1 MQIFKNRWFNK
12 WAKKE
17 KLADSTLRAAVA
29 EMEDGLIDADLGGHV
44 VKKRIPLPG
53 RGKRGGARSIIAYR
67 IEEKA
72 FFIYGF
78 AKNKQANL
86 SATELEA
93 LQILAADLLGYDS
106 ATLKKLVEQKKLI
119 EVNNDE

>member
-1 MQIFKNRWFNK
+1 MQIFKNRWFDK

-17 KLADSTLRAAVA
+17 KIADSVLIIAVA
-29 EMEDGLIDADLGGHV
+29 EMEQGLIDAELGGHV

-53 RGKRGGARSIIAYR
+53 RGKRGGARTIIAYR

-78 AKNKQANL
+78 AKKRQANI

-93 LQILAADLLGYDS
+93 LQILAADLLGCDS
-106 ATLKKLVEQKKLI
+106 VTLEKLVEQKKLI

>member
-1 MQIFKNRWFNK
+1 
-12 WAKKE
+12 
-17 KLADSTLRAAVA
+17 
-29 EMEDGLIDADLGGHV
+29 MEHGLIDAELGGHV

-53 RGKRGGARSIIAYR
+53 RGKRGGARSIAYR
-67 IEEKA
+67 IEKKA

-78 AKNKQANL
+78 AKKKPANL

>member
-1 MQIFKNRWFNK
+1 
-12 WAKKE
+12 
-17 KLADSTLRAAVA
+17 
-29 EMEDGLIDADLGGHV
+29 V
-44 VKKRIPLPG
+44 VRVVLLL
-53 RGKRGGARSIIAYR
+53 

-78 AKNKQANL
+78 AKNQQANL

-93 LQILAADLLGYDS
+93 LQILAADGYDS

>member
-1 MQIFKNRWFNK
+1 MQIFKNRWFDK

-17 KLADSTLRAAVA
+17 KLMDSVLITAVA
-29 EMEDGLIDADLGGHV
+29 EMEQGLIDAELGGHV

-53 RGKRGGARSIIAYR
+53 RGKRGGARTILAYR

-78 AKNKQANL
+78 AKNRQDNL
-86 SATELEA
+86 NATELEA
-93 LQILAADLLGYDS
+93 LQILAADILGYDN